1 MPVES
6 ILAKLN
12 KPIKTGNS
20 QWRAPCPAHGS
31 TGRTLSIKAASDGH
45 ILLHC
50 FAGCSVQEIVDS
62 VGLRMGDLF
71 PSDSTYERPLMSA
84 EEAMRA
90 RVYVELAKNKRNKTA
105 AERAQAIEYAQR
117 LKEMEAQAQ

>member
-1 MPVES
+1 MAVES

-12 KPIKTGNS
+12 NPVKTGNS

-45 ILLHC
+45 VLLHC

-62 VGLRMGDLF
+62 IDARMNDLF
-71 PSDSTYERPLMSA
+71 PSDSSYERPLMSPQ
-84 EEAMRA
+84 EAMRA
-90 RVYVELAKNKRNKTA
+90 RIYVELAKNKRNKTP

-117 LKEMEAQAQ
+117 LKEMEA